1 MSLHTW
7 PNILNPLAA
16 GESVDSDAMRWAM
29 TQIMSGSASPAQIS
43 AFLIALK
50 SKGETAAD
58 VDALL
63 DVMLDFST
71 DMPVEG
77 PVVDT
82 CGTGGDN
89 AHTVNIS
96 TMAAIVVAASG
107 GKVVKHGNRAASS
120 KCGSADLLE
129 ALGLPMDLAVEQVAA
144 NLSKAGITFCFAPT
158 FHPAMKYAGPVRKE
172 LGVPTVFNILGPLAN
187 PARPAAQVVGVAN
200 PKFVELVAQVL
211 HRRGIKALVVR
222 GHDGLDEISTSAPTE
237 IWSALGEELVQ
248 FTFDPVEFGLKAPS
262 LTALAGGDA
271 QFNANAAK
279 DLFAGGRS
287 EILDAIA
294 DAVAINAA
302 AALVALEAV
311 EGSVQNPLAAL
322 KLNYDVAITAIRD
335 GRAAAVLDAWL
346 K

>member
-1 MSLHTW
+1 MLIHNW
-7 PNILNPLAA
+7 PNVLNPLIA
-16 GESVDSDAMRWAM
+16 GEQVDSDSLRWAM
-29 TQIMSGSASPAQIS
+29 TQIMEGNATAAQIS
-43 AFLIALK
+43 AFLIALRA
-50 SKGETAAD
+50 KGETAAD

-63 DVMLDFST
+63 DVMLRFST
-71 DMPVEG
+71 PLNVNQ

-96 TMAAIVVAASG
+96 TMAAVVVAACG

-129 ALGLPMDLAVEQVAA
+129 ALGLRMDLDVEKVES
-144 NLSKAGITFCFAPT
+144 NLLRAGITFCFAPT
-158 FHPAMKYAGPVRKE
+158 FHPAMKFAGPVRKE

-187 PARPAAQVVGVAN
+187 PARPSAQVVGVAN
-200 PKFVELVAQVL
+200 PKFVKTVAEVL

-237 IWSALGEELVQ
+237 IWSALGDELTSFV
-248 FTFDPVEFGLKAPS
+248 FDPTEFGLVAPN

-271 QFNANAAK
+271 EFNAQAAR
-279 DLFAGGRS
+279 DLFAGVRS
-287 EILDAIA
+287 DIIDAIA

-302 AALVALEAV
+302 AALVALSAV
-311 EGSVQNPLAAL
+311 KSEVTNPFAAL
-322 KLNYDVAITAIRD
+322 KLHYNDAIAAIRD
-335 GRAAAVLDAWL
+335 GRAARVLEDWI
-346 K
+346 

>member
-1 MSLHTW
+1 MSIQTW
-7 PNILNPLAA
+7 PNVLGPLTA
-16 GESVDSDAMRWAM
+16 GESIDSDSMRWAM
-29 TQIMSGSASPAQIS
+29 TQIMSGEATSAQIA

-50 SKGETAAD
+50 AKGETAAD

-63 DVMLDFST
+63 DVMLNFST
-71 DMPVEG
+71 DLSVSG
-77 PVVDT
+77 AVVDT

-107 GKVVKHGNRAASS
+107 GRVVKHGNRAASS

-129 ALGLPMDLAVEQVAA
+129 ALGLPMDLPVDVVGQ
-144 NLSKAGITFCFAPT
+144 NLDRAGITFCFAPT
-158 FHPAMKYAGPVRKE
+158 FHPAMRFAGPVRKE

-200 PKFVELVAQVL
+200 PKFVKIVAEVL
-211 HRRGIKALVVR
+211 HRRGIKAFVVR

-237 IWSALGEELVQ
+237 IWSALGEEIVQ
-248 FTFDPVEFGLKAPS
+248 FTFDPIEFGLKAPS

-271 QFNANAAK
+271 QFNAKAAR
-279 DLFAGGRS
+279 DLFNGERS

-311 EGSVQNPLAAL
+311 DNEIQNPLAAL
-322 KLNYDVAITAIRD
+322 KLNYEIAIAAIRD
-335 GRAAAVLDAWL
+335 GRAAQVLAAWL
-346 K
+346 